1 MVHNPIRA
9 TRLPM
14 LPWGRPNSAYN
25 LDTRAGLLGAHPH
38 LMQNLLQP
46 PPGQSVALRAPRHLV
61 PIADPMAT
69 AYGGRPPAADPMGT
83 ARGGR
88 PPTADPMSNQF
99 SSPPVPPPPPGPA
112 GPAIATPADKA
123 EAGARLAQFAKN
135 LGAMG
140 PSLIAAGAT
149 TTEPSASGRYKAEA
163 AQKYREA
170 VEASK
175 VTELARQQRGAISRM
190 AVKLGMPPDT
200 PAAMVMETM
209 KAGTPASI
217 IKEFTQAK
225 AAGLLPPAMTYP
237 EYLKERRAGTTINVG
252 GKSEKWGD
260 PPKDMVWARNP
271 QGEVITKPD
280 EKSGYSR
287 PVAIPI
293 FTQAEIERRRTVET
307 TADLVLEDIGRAMD
321 IATESPILTT
331 GLGGL
336 FLSKI
341 AGTSAA
347 DLESLLVTIKS
358 NIGFDRLQRM
368 RQESPTGG
376 ALGNVSNLEVK
387 TLQAVMGS
395 LEQAQSDKQ
404 FIYNLRRLSNIY
416 NDIVHGPNEGPKRY
430 DLSKPDITD
439 DITIKKINPTALGGG

>member
-14 LPWGRPNSAYN
+14 LPWGRPSPTYN
-25 LDTRAGLLGAHPH
+25 RGTQAGLLGTYPHPMH
-38 LMQNLLQP
+38 SLLQP
-46 PPGQSVALRAPRHLV
+46 PLPGQSVAQRAPRHLV
-61 PIADPMAT
+61 PIADPM
-69 AYGGRPPAADPMGT
+69 GT
-83 ARGGR
+83 ARGSR

-99 SSPPVPPPPPGPA
+99 SAPPVPPPPPGPA
-112 GPAIATPADKA
+112 RPAIATPADEA
-123 EAGARLAQFAKN
+123 EAGARLASFARN

-140 PSLIAAGAT
+140 PSLIAAGALT
-149 TTEPSASGRYKAEA
+149 TDPSARGRYTAEA
-163 AQKYREA
+163 AQAYRTA

-175 VTELARQQRGAISRM
+175 ATELARQQRGAISRM

-225 AAGLLPPAMTYP
+225 AAGLLPGDMTYP

-252 GKSEKWGD
+252 GKSEIWGD
-260 PPKDMVWARNP
+260 PPKDMVWARDSK
-271 QGEVITKPD
+271 GVVITKKD
-280 EKSGYSR
+280 ETTGGQR
-287 PVAIPI
+287 PIAIPI
-293 FTQAEIERRRTVET
+293 FTQAEIDRRETIER
-307 TADLVLEDIGRAMD
+307 TADIVLEDIGRGLE
-321 IATESPILTT
+321 IATESPMTTT

-341 AGTSAA
+341 AGTAA
-347 DLESLLVTIKS
+347 KDLENLLVTIKS

-368 RQESPTGG
+368 RQESKTGG

-404 FIYNLRRLSNIY
+404 FTYNLRRLSNIY

-439 DITIKKINPTALGGG
+439 DITIKKINPPASGGG

>member
-14 LPWGRPNSAYN
+14 LPWGRPSPNYN
-25 LDTRAGLLGAHPH
+25 LNTRAGLLGAHPH

-61 PIADPMAT
+61 PIADPMATAYGSRPPTADPMAT

-149 TTEPSASGRYKAEA
+149 TTDPSASGRYKAEA

-190 AVKLGMPPDT
+190 AVKLGLAPNT
-200 PAAMVMETM
+200 PAPIVMEAM
-209 KAGTPASI
+209 KAKTAAGKFGPPTVIADPKSSTGYARIQVAQDGTIRNLGAAKPPTRMFDTDAALKKAGIDLSIGRYEKATQQIDEADKITADVSQMMSLVNRVDSGTLADTKLSIRKFLSAVGIQQDMTKIADAEAMKAKGMGFVLSLIQKTKGAISEKEMEAFKKASAGLENTPEGNTMI
-217 IKEFTQAK
+217 LALSQKIADRMKFEAEAVRREYKPGISAKELDDIRFAARKEF
-225 AAGLLPPAMTYP
+225 GSVVPPA
-237 EYLKERRAGTTINVG
+237 
-252 GKSEKWGD
+252 
-260 PPKDMVWARNP
+260 PPK
-271 QGEVITKPD
+271 
-280 EKSGYSR
+280 
-287 PVAIPI
+287 
-293 FTQAEIERRRTVET
+293 
-307 TADLVLEDIGRAMD
+307 
-321 IATESPILTT
+321 
-331 GLGGL
+331 
-336 FLSKI
+336 
-341 AGTSAA
+341 
-347 DLESLLVTIKS
+347 
-358 NIGFDRLQRM
+358 GF
-368 RQESPTGG
+368 
-376 ALGNVSNLEVK
+376 K
-387 TLQAVMGS
+387 
-395 LEQAQSDKQ
+395 
-404 FIYNLRRLSNIY
+404 
-416 NDIVHGPNEGPKRY
+416 
-430 DLSKPDITD
+430 
-439 DITIKKINPTALGGG
+439 

>member
-1 MVHNPIRA
+1 
-9 TRLPM
+9 
-14 LPWGRPNSAYN
+14 
-25 LDTRAGLLGAHPH
+25 
-38 LMQNLLQP
+38 
-46 PPGQSVALRAPRHLV
+46 
-61 PIADPMAT
+61 MA
-69 AYGGRPPAADPMGT
+69 
-83 ARGGR
+83 
-88 PPTADPMSNQF
+88 
-99 SSPPVPPPPPGPA
+99 
-112 GPAIATPADKA
+112 
-123 EAGARLAQFAKN
+123 
-135 LGAMG
+135 
-140 PSLIAAGAT
+140 PSLIAAGALT
-149 TTEPSASGRYKAEA
+149 TDPSASGRYTAEA
-163 AQKYREA
+163 AQAYRTA

-175 VTELARQQRGAISRM
+175 ATELARQQRGAISRM

-237 EYLKERRAGTTINVG
+237 EYLKARRQGTTINLA

-260 PPKDMVWARNP
+260 PPKDMVWARDSK
-271 QGEVITKPD
+271 GVVITKKD
-280 EKSGYSR
+280 ETTGGQR
-287 PVAIPI
+287 PIAIPI
-293 FTQAEIERRRTVET
+293 FTQAEIDRRETIER
-307 TADLVLEDIGRAMD
+307 TADIVLEDIGRGLE
-321 IATESPILTT
+321 IATESPMTTT

-341 AGTSAA
+341 AGTAA
-347 DLESLLVTIKS
+347 KDLENLLVTIKS

-368 RQESPTGG
+368 RQESKTGG

-404 FIYNLRRLSNIY
+404 FTYNLRRLSNIY

-439 DITIKKINPTALGGG
+439 DITIKKINPPALGGG

>member
-1 MVHNPIRA
+1 MRNRIRA
-9 TRLPM
+9 TAIRPFDPRYTSPNYNVGMPM
-14 LPWGRPNSAYN
+14 GLLSADPSYPTRPDVPPSPVIWGR
-25 LDTRAGLLGAHPH
+25 GADWD
-38 LMQNLLQP
+38 
-46 PPGQSVALRAPRHLV
+46 R
-61 PIADPMAT
+61 
-69 AYGGRPPAADPMGT
+69 AADPTG
-83 ARGGR
+83 A
-88 PPTADPMSNQF
+88 
-99 SSPPVPPPPPGPA
+99 SPPPVTTGPA
-112 GPAIATPADKA
+112 PLPTQGPSP
-123 EAGARLAQFAKN
+123 EAASRLTSFGES
-135 LGAMG
+135 LGAIG
-140 PSLIAAGAT
+140 PYLIAAGAPT
-149 TTEPSASGRYKAEA
+149 TDPSARGKYISQGALAFQKAS
-163 AQKYREA
+163 REA
-170 VEASK
+170 KAR
-175 VTELARQQRGAISRM
+175 ELARQERGAISKM

-200 PAAMVMETM
+200 PAAMVTAAM

-225 AAGLLPPAMTYP
+225 AAGLLPEGMTYQ
-237 EYLKERRAGTTINVG
+237 EYIKARRAGTTINVG
-252 GKSEKWGD
+252 GKSEIWGD

-280 EKSGYSR
+280 EKSGHLR

-293 FTQAEIERRRTVET
+293 FTPAETKRRETIER

-331 GLGGL
+331 GVGGL

-347 DLESLLVTIKS
+347 DLENLLVTIKS

-416 NDIVHGPNEGPKRY
+416 NDIVHGPDGGPKRFE
-430 DLSKPDITD
+430 LGSTAKASGGE
-439 DITIKKINPTALGGG
+439 IKIRKINPTAPGGG

>member
-1 MVHNPIRA
+1 MYHPFNQK
-9 TRLPM
+9 
-14 LPWGRPNSAYN
+14 G
-25 LDTRAGLLGAHPH
+25 GLLGLGPKEESRMRFDAFLQGLGGLGSRLIAGGAPTTDPSARGRGWGAGGQAF
-38 LMQNLLQP
+38 MQNYQ
-46 PPGQSVALRAPRHLV
+46 GAL
-61 PIADPMAT
+61 
-69 AYGGRPPAADPMGT
+69 GR
-83 ARGGR
+83 
-88 PPTADPMSNQF
+88 
-99 SSPPVPPPPPGPA
+99 
-112 GPAIATPADKA
+112 
-123 EAGARLAQFAKN
+123 
-135 LGAMG
+135 
-140 PSLIAAGAT
+140 
-149 TTEPSASGRYKAEA
+149 
-163 AQKYREA
+163 
-170 VEASK
+170 
-175 VTELARQQRGAISRM
+175 ARQQRAAEYQFGQAQKQAQAREKL
-190 AVKLGMPPDT
+190 VKLLGPKQPIVSAAIEAGLPGAGALLKPPQ
-200 PAAMVMETM
+200 M
-209 KAGTPASI
+209 ASMI
-217 IKEFTQAK
+217 REYTQAK
-225 AAGLLPPAMTYP
+225 AARLLPPGMTFQDYI
-237 EYLKERRAGTTINVG
+237 KARRQGTTINVG

-331 GLGGL
+331 GLGGQ

-376 ALGNVSNLEVK
+376 ALGNVSDKEIK

-430 DLSKPDITD
+430 DQSKPDITD